1 MKQYLDFL
9 KHILEKG
16 ERRENRTAIE
26 TISTFGYQMRFN
38 LEEGFPLTNYQENL
52 LKSNHS

>member
-38 LEEGFPLTNYQENL
+38 LE
-52 LKSNHS
+52 